1 MLHTLQHDPQYDYAR
16 ELAQSDFS
24 IGEWLWGKLAEVL
37 MKLLGSNFYA
47 NNERLIWLTIA
58 VVFVAVA
65 GAFVWGRYRRL
76 RLRREWKAAKEVP
89 EADTIYGI
97 DFDER
102 IAEAL
107 RTADHREAVRLIYL
121 QTLRRLSDMHRI
133 DWQIFKTP
141 TQYTYEVQ
149 IQVFRLFTN
158 HFLRVRY
165 GDFAADRSL
174 VDEMGRLQTQIYA
187 DLQIV
192 AEAPGGKGGTQ

>member
-58 VVFVAVA
+58 AVFVAVA
-65 GAFVWGRYRRL
+65 GAFVWGRYRHL

-89 EADTIYGI
+89 ETDTIYGI

-121 QTLRRLSDMHRI
+121 QTLRRLSDTHRI

-192 AEAPGGKGGTQ
+192 AEASGGKGGAQ

>member
-1 MLHTLQHDPQYDYAR
+1 MLHTLQHDSQYDYAR

-58 VVFVAVA
+58 AVFVAVA

-76 RLRREWKAAKEVP
+76 RLRRKWKAVKEVP
-89 EADTIYGI
+89 GADTIYGI